1 MAKRVFQAASYTP
14 TATADTTNLVN
25 STYQC
30 IGASGATAGLNV
42 IEIYEGGQASASS
55 INIMQFARDV
65 VLSVASALVAPNSDG
80 PMDTRTAALA
90 AVPITNTLATT
101 PPQRSSAITAARLGL
116 SLNTFGGIVRWVAAP
131 GEEWGITG
139 VTVNISES
147 SLSAFTGGSA
157 GLMSS
162 HLVYEPLISCGN
174 MEDASDV
181 EMPFSWKKPLR
192 A

>member
-1 MAKRVFQAASYTP
+1 MAKRIFQVPTYTP
-14 TATADTTNLVN
+14 TATADTTNLAN
-25 STYQC
+25 NTFMA

-55 INIMQFARDV
+55 INIMMFARDSTLAGTPTA
-65 VLSVASALVAPNSDG
+65 LSAPVSDG

-90 AVPITNTLATT
+90 AVPITYNFVTTT
-101 PPQRSSAITAARLGL
+101 PPQRSALTSAARLNL

-139 VTVNISES
+139 VTVSVSES

-157 GLMSS
+157 GLMGS
-162 HLVYEPLISCGN
+162 HIVYEP
-174 MEDASDV
+174 
-181 EMPFSWKKPLR
+181 F
-192 A
+192 